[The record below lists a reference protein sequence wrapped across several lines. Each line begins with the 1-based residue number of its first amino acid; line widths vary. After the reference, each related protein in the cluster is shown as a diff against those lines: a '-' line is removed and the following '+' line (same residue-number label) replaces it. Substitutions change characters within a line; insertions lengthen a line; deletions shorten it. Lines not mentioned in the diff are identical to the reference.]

1 MQRSDQI
8 NELASALAKAQ
19 SVMDTAQK
27 VGVNTFYKN
36 STYAT
41 LPTVWEACRAALTS
55 NGLSVV
61 QRMDTS
67 ENGMIMETVLLHSS
81 GQWMSSTY
89 PIDPVKKDPQGL
101 GSAITYARRYALMA
115 LVGVV
120 ADDASDDDGNAASN
134 NHTGLISSAMSAP
147 SSSEANLTR
156 IEHFKAE
163 GREAAEGGSDVLYA
177 WWKRML
183 KSDQEK
189 LVKFKDLE
197 LKPIAEAADKVAA
210 Q

>member
-1 MQRSDQI
+1 MHKSDSI
-8 NELASALAKAQ
+8 DALAAALAKAQ
-19 SVMDTAQK
+19 AKIESATKSAK
-27 VGVNTFYKN
+27 NPFYK
-36 STYAT
+36 SSYAD
-41 LPTVWEACRAALTS
+41 LPAVWEACRKPLTD

-61 QRMDTS
+61 QLTDTS
-67 ENGMIMETVLLHSS
+67 ENGTVLESVLMHSS
-81 GQWMSSTY
+81 GQWISCHY
-89 PIDPVKKDPQGL
+89 PIKAVKDDPQSM
-101 GSAITYARRYALMA
+101 GSALTYSRRYSLMA
-115 LVGVV
+115 LVGIV
-120 ADDASDDDGNAASN
+120 ADFEDDDGNAASG

-189 LVKFKDLE
+189 LVKFKDE
-197 LKPIAEAADKVAA
+197 TLKPIAEAADKVAA

>member
-1 MQRSDQI
+1 MRKSDSI
-8 NELASALAKAQ
+8 DALAAALAKAQ
-19 SVMDTAQK
+19 AKIESATKSAK
-27 VGVNTFYKN
+27 NPFYK
-36 STYAT
+36 SSYAD
-41 LPTVWEACRAALTS
+41 LPAVWEACRKPLTD

-61 QRMDTS
+61 QLTDTS
-67 ENGMIMETVLLHSS
+67 ENGTVLESVLMHSS
-81 GQWMSSTY
+81 GQWISCHY
-89 PIDPVKKDPQGL
+89 PIKPVKDDPQSM
-101 GSAITYARRYALMA
+101 GSALTYSRRYSLMA
-115 LVGVV
+115 LVGIV
-120 ADDASDDDGNAASN
+120 ADFEDDDGNAASG

-189 LVKFKDLE
+189 LVKFKDE
-197 LKPIAEAADKVAA
+197 TLKPIAEAADKVAA

>member
-1 MQRSDQI
+1 MRKSDSI
-8 NELASALAKAQ
+8 DALAAALAKAQ
-19 SVMDTAQK
+19 AKIESATKSAK
-27 VGVNTFYKN
+27 NPFYK
-36 STYAT
+36 SSYAD
-41 LPTVWEACRAALTS
+41 LPAVWEACRKPLTD

-61 QRMDTS
+61 QLTDTS
-67 ENGMIMETVLLHSS
+67 ENGTVLESVLMHSS
-81 GQWMSSTY
+81 GQWISCHY
-89 PIDPVKKDPQGL
+89 PIKPVKDDPQSM
-101 GSAITYARRYALMA
+101 GSALTYSRRYSLMA
-115 LVGVV
+115 LVGIV
-120 ADDASDDDGNAASN
+120 ADFEDDDGNAASG
-134 NHTGLISSAMSAP
+134 NHAGLISSAMSAP

-189 LVKFKDLE
+189 LVKFKDE
-197 LKPIAEAADKVAA
+197 TLKPIAEAADKVAA